1 MLTSTRTRRG
11 FRAPSRR
18 RPGAAPSLPLLS
30 GSADMAGLY
39 ELARRLQEAQ
49 LW

>member
-1 MLTSTRTRRG
+1 VE
-11 FRAPSRR
+11 
-18 RPGAAPSLPLLS
+18 LPLLNA
-30 GSADMAGLY
+30 SADLAGLY